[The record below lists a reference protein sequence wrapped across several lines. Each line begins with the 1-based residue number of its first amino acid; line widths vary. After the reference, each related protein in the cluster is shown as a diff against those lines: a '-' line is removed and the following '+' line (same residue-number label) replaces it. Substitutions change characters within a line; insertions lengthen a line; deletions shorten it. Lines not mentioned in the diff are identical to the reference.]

1 MLDFQWTAHHWL
13 STNPW
18 CSGSCVGDLLNKI
31 LFFRSWPRAL
41 IILRCLRLIS
51 TSAKSHGSQDPHKD
65 PLNKILFC
73 RSPTQEPEQQGFV
86 DNQWWA
92 ARSIENPACSSSRKI
107 RRFFLSPYV
116 QKSVGNLVLQNPSEN
131 PACSSSRKSGV
142 FFVPLCSRIRRKTC
156 SSNFIVFCFQRSLKM
171 MHHMNQ
177 ALSLFFNEQRAA
189 PIECSILATRCHFT
203 LISAVQELSLADIN
217 NSKNTL
223 SHSHIAHHGSQRT
236 EAVASTNAQEL

>member
-1 MLDFQWTAHHWL
+1 M
-13 STNPW
+13 
-18 CSGSCVGDLLNKI
+18 NKI

-92 ARSIENPACSSSRKI
+92 ARSIENPACSSFRKI
-107 RRFFLSPYV
+107 RRFFLCSLLF
-116 QKSVGNLVLQNPSEN
+116 NNPPEILFCKIRRKIQHALLLEN
-131 PACSSSRKSGV
+131 PA
-142 FFVPLCSRIRRKTC
+142 FFLFPLCSRFRRKTC
-156 SSNFIVFCFQRSLKM
+156 SSNFIVFCFQRPLKM

-177 ALSLFFNEQRAA
+177 ALSLFSMNKGLHQLSAQ
-189 PIECSILATRCHFT
+189 SWQQDAT
-203 LISAVQELSLADIN
+203 SP
-217 NSKNTL
+217 
-223 SHSHIAHHGSQRT
+223 
-236 EAVASTNAQEL
+236 